1 MARGSVPCLPPRGT
15 GASKSRFPPPR
26 QAWGLGGAGSRARQH
41 PLQLWTT
48 PSTFPDSGGFA
59 DAAGSSGKVAGCA
72 QGTHASSFF
81 APCPKRPLSL
91 FRESAY
97 HNYRETRGRQPQP
110 DESHSRKHRPAS
122 LSARGTVT
130 RQLPGCP
137 SVALEP
143 RGLAV
148 RPPSRASC
156 PGGTFQTL
164 CVPTWDSVRGVLL
177 PLMTWG
183 DCPRGGKCFGSAGGR
198 GSEFGGTE
206 HRREARFTEKEPS
219 NHSGAPGVWLNPHNI
234 RWGTHG
240 SRRGRAASGPPL
252 WRTRECRPVVTRNGP
267 RCHAL
272 TDAPERLRLGSGAGV
287 AVNLSRGS

>member
-26 QAWGLGGAGSRARQH
+26 QAWGLGGAGSRAHQH

-59 DAAGSSGKVAGCA
+59 DAAGSSGKVAVLSA
-72 QGTHASSFF
+72 HMPPASS
-81 APCPKRPLSL
+81 
-91 FRESAY
+91 
-97 HNYRETRGRQPQP
+97 
-110 DESHSRKHRPAS
+110 HRVR
-122 LSARGTVT
+122 SARFLSFGRALTTTTAKHGGDGLSQTSPTAANIDPPVYP
-130 RQLPGCP
+130 PGEQSRGGSQAARP
-137 SVALEP
+137 W
-143 RGLAV
+143 RWNRGGLAV
-148 RPPSRASC
+148 RPPSPASC

-177 PLMTWG
+177 PLTTWG
-183 DCPRGGKCFGSAGGR
+183 DCPRGGKCFGSAGGQ

-206 HRREARFTEKEPS
+206 HRTEARFTEKEPS
-219 NHSGAPGVWLNPHNI
+219 NGSGAPGVWLNPHNI